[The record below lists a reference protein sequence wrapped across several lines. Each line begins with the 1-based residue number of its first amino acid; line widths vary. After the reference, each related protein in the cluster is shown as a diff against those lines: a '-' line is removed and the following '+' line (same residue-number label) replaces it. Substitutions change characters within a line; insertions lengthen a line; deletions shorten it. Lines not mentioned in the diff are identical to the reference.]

1 MKKTDTCYYM
11 SITKEENSAFVVA
24 NNQGGIGEA
33 TQVIVETKTDAT
45 SANNGSATSTPTTN
59 AVTAT
64 MNSTGAT
71 SATMTTTTTTI
82 STSCTGCGDGNGT
95 AINNGADV
103 HQRFSNSCNITLSE
117 TLCRQETCTGPR
129 VQDRSNGPQD
139 HRAPLPQVILQ
150 VLPSTPIPTQHYNL
164 LASNVHPTYLDP
176 GGFGDSRQCLKEGGS
191 TPQTPITGNHL
202 DVPRSLD
209 PNPNLL
215 SPEIL
220 MQRRGS
226 RRPSILPVPDMLT
239 SSTLHLPGQESLDH
253 EADESEDEMDDD
265 VPWRSPSEKIA

>member
-71 SATMTTTTTTI
+71 SVTTTTTTTTTI

-95 AINNGADV
+95 AINNGANV

-139 HRAPLPQVILQ
+139 HRVPLPQVILQ

-164 LASNVHPTYLDP
+164 LASNVHRECRMHLAMLLFLLFQFLFLSLLFRFKKYYIISSSDP
-176 GGFGDSRQCLKEGGS
+176 FE
-191 TPQTPITGNHL
+191 
-202 DVPRSLD
+202 DVQS
-209 PNPNLL
+209 
-215 SPEIL
+215 
-220 MQRRGS
+220 
-226 RRPSILPVPDMLT
+226 
-239 SSTLHLPGQESLDH
+239 
-253 EADESEDEMDDD
+253 
-265 VPWRSPSEKIA
+265 SEK

>member
-1 MKKTDTCYYM
+1 M

-71 SATMTTTTTTI
+71 SATTTTI

-117 TLCRQETCTGPR
+117 TLCRQETCTGLR

-164 LASNVHPTYLDP
+164 LASNVHRECRMRLAMLLFLLFQFLFLSLLFRFKKYYIINSSDHA
-176 GGFGDSRQCLKEGGS
+176 FE
-191 TPQTPITGNHL
+191 
-202 DVPRSLD
+202 DVQS
-209 PNPNLL
+209 
-215 SPEIL
+215 
-220 MQRRGS
+220 
-226 RRPSILPVPDMLT
+226 
-239 SSTLHLPGQESLDH
+239 
-253 EADESEDEMDDD
+253 
-265 VPWRSPSEKIA
+265 SEK

>member
-24 NNQGGIGEA
+24 NNQTGTGAEGG
-33 TQVIVETKTDAT
+33 TQVVVETKTDGTGNSNST
-45 SANNGSATSTPTTN
+45 SNTTTN
-59 AVTAT
+59 NTTTT
-64 MNSTGAT
+64 MNSG
-71 SATMTTTTTTI
+71 TMAGTTTTTTTI
-82 STSCTGCGDGNGT
+82 STSCTIAGGDGNGT
-95 AINNGADV
+95 ANKPGANE
-103 HQRFSNSCNITLSE
+103 HRPYSNSCNNALNE
-117 TLCRQETCTGPR
+117 TACCRQETTCTGPR
-129 VQDRSNGPQD
+129 GQNVQHGTQA
-139 HRAPLPQVILQ
+139 HRAPQVILQ
-150 VLPSTPIPTQHYNL
+150 VLPSTPTPLEHHNI
-164 LASNVHPTYLDP
+164 LASDVHPTYLDP
-176 GGFGDSRQCLKEGGS
+176 GGFGDSRQCLKDGGS

-220 MQRRGS
+220 TQRRGS

-253 EADESEDEMDDD
+253 EGDESEDEMDDD